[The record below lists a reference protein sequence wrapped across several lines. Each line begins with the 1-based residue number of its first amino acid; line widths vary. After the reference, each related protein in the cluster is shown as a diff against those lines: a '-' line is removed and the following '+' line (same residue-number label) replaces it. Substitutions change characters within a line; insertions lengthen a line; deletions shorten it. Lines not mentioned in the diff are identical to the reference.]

1 MNYIQNKLTLNN
13 LIYEPSFD
21 FSESIEFDKIF
32 PNDFEKQNNP
42 SESLN
47 DEYFIRAYFIDKNAK
62 NNFQQNLNEF
72 TENTEPN
79 SDQKFTN
86 QKRKRTKEKDTLNN
100 KEEKNSKFEIQK
112 DAIIAKKEN
121 KKKGRRKTSDIN
133 NNIKAAHNKSSK
145 DNKIRKLKRYIL
157 DYILLILNHS
167 FKYRNIKFLSLN
179 KKMKERLKRD
189 ENLELLNRTIADIFS
204 NTKMNK
210 VSEKKGKSNK
220 DLIIK
225 IYEENIE
232 TETIKILDM
241 TFQEILNEIRDKY
254 LDDFLGGIKEKE
266 IKMESKNKK
275 NNNYQKDFD
284 IEKYLD
290 EIKDLL
296 FIFEEWFKKKNGR
309 NRIKEDIN

>member
-1 MNYIQNKLTLNN
+1 MYHFINKLTPNKLNN
-13 LIYEPSFD
+13 EPSFY
-21 FSESIEFDKIF
+21 FSESIEFDKVFQSEI
-32 PNDFEKQNNP
+32 EGQNNQ

-47 DEYFIRAYFIDKNAK
+47 DEYLLRAYFIDKNAK
-62 NNFQQNLNEF
+62 NNIQQNLNEL

-79 SDQKFTN
+79 SDQKFTS
-86 QKRKRTKEKDTLNN
+86 QKRKRTTQKDTLNN
-100 KEEKNSKFEIQK
+100 KEEPNSKFEIRK
-112 DAIIAKKEN
+112 DVSKN
-121 KKKGRRKTSDIN
+121 KKKGRRKTSDITN
-133 NNIKAAHNKSSK
+133 KIIAAHNKSSE
-145 DNKIRKLKRYIL
+145 DNKIRKLKRYLL
-157 DYILLILNHS
+157 DFVLLILNHS
-167 FKYRNIKFLSLN
+167 IKCKSVEFRPLN
-179 KKMKERLKRD
+179 KKMKERLKSD
-189 ENLELLNRTIADIFS
+189 ENLELLNKTIADIFS

-220 DLIIK
+220 DLIEK

-254 LDDFLGGIKEKE
+254 LDDFLRGIKEKE
-266 IKMESKNKK
+266 IKIESKNKK

-296 FIFEEWFKKKNGR
+296 FIFEEWFKEKNGR

>member
-1 MNYIQNKLTLNN
+1 MYHFINKLTPNKLNN
-13 LIYEPSFD
+13 EPSFD
-21 FSESIEFDKIF
+21 FSESIEFDKVFQSEI
-32 PNDFEKQNNP
+32 EGQNNQ

-47 DEYFIRAYFIDKNAK
+47 DEYLLRAYFIDKNAK
-62 NNFQQNLNEF
+62 NNIQQNLNEL

-79 SDQKFTN
+79 SDQKFTS
-86 QKRKRTKEKDTLNN
+86 QKRKRTTQKDTLNN
-100 KEEKNSKFEIQK
+100 KEEPNSKFEILK
-112 DAIIAKKEN
+112 DASKN

-133 NNIKAAHNKSSK
+133 NKIIAAHNKSSE
-145 DNKIRKLKRYIL
+145 DNKIRKLKRYLL
-157 DYILLILNHS
+157 DFVLLILNHS
-167 FKYRNIKFLSLN
+167 IKCKSVEFRPLD

-189 ENLELLNRTIADIFS
+189 ENLELLNKTIADIFS

-220 DLIIK
+220 DLIEK

-254 LDDFLGGIKEKE
+254 LDDFLRGIKEKE
-266 IKMESKNKK
+266 IKVESKNKK

-296 FIFEEWFKKKNGR
+296 FRFEEWFKEKNGR